1 MPVCQA
7 RARVAP
13 ARAPTRRSVFPGGIR
28 TGLRAL
34 AGLAAGVGIGMLR
47 IALGRHYP
55 SDVIFSG
62 VFVLLTAAILYRL
75 MIREAIRPNERRGCE
90 NAT

>member
-1 MPVCQA
+1 M
-7 RARVAP
+7 RS
-13 ARAPTRRSVFPGGIR
+13 RRR
-28 TGLRAL
+28 WLL

-75 MIREAIRPNERRGCE
+75 MIREAIRPNPTSPTQPIDR
-90 NAT
+90 